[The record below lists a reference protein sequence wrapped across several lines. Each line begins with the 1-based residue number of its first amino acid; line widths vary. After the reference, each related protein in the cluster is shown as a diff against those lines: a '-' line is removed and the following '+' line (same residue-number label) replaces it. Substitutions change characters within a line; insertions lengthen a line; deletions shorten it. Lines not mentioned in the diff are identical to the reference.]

1 MGDGRHRMSGNVPP
15 TEKNTRFVGPLSIVT
30 IRRSSLSINGF
41 TCDRR
46 RTDCNT

>member
-1 MGDGRHRMSGNVPP
+1 MSGNVPP
-15 TEKNTRFVGPLSIVT
+15 TEKNTRSFGPLPFVT
-30 IRRSSLSINGF
+30 IKRPSLSINGF